1 MRNGKY
7 ITDYHLHSTISPD
20 GNNTMT
26 EMAEA
31 AVKLGVDELCFTDH
45 VEPLHWLKWNDPPRE
60 KGSYDWP
67 AMVRQFE
74 DAKAALGDR
83 IRLRLGAEL
92 GECVAAFDVADS
104 FLDTAP
110 ALDFTIG
117 SVHVYRLESGV
128 WDDFCWVESDDP
140 TRWDWIAGRYLDELE
155 KMVSWGRF
163 TVLGHLT
170 LPERYA
176 ATCRMTFD
184 RYEERLRSILK
195 AAIDRGLGIELN
207 SNRGNAPLPGEK
219 WLRIYREL
227 GGEIITLGSDAHRP
241 AHIACA
247 MEERQELLKACGF
260 DAFCAFD
267 AGKPVF
273 HKL

>member
-1 MRNGKY
+1 M
-7 ITDYHLHSTISPD
+7 
-20 GNNTMT
+20 
-26 EMAEA
+26 
-31 AVKLGVDELCFTDH
+31 
-45 VEPLHWLKWNDPPRE
+45 
-60 KGSYDWP
+60 
-67 AMVRQFE
+67 
-74 DAKAALGDR
+74 
-83 IRLRLGAEL
+83 
-92 GECVAAFDVADS
+92 
-104 FLDTAP
+104 
-110 ALDFTIG
+110 
-117 SVHVYRLESGV
+117 
-128 WDDFCWVESDDP
+128 ESDDP

-176 ATCRMTFD
+176 WERHQVPLSFD
-184 RYEERLRSILK
+184 RYEERLRAILK

-219 WLRIYREL
+219 WLKIYREL

-267 AGKPVF
+267 AGQPVF